1 MKAKV
6 LIAFYD
12 KEAKVNRTPKDPPF
26 DVAPARFNEI
36 TAKGRYIE
44 ACDNPADKAI
54 AEKK

>member
-12 KEAKVNRTPKDPPF
+12 KEAKMNRNPGDTF

-36 TAKGRYIE
+36 TAKCRYIE
-44 ACDNPADKAI
+44 ACVEP
-54 AEKK
+54 AEKAATDKK